1 MHVRIEI
8 EDVKQ
13 TIRVLNGLEP
23 YDETMTLF
31 YDESG
36 NCRKLS
42 LTNNGVNSVDSLR
55 GDFILAGV
63 AYDGTDNSIDLS
75 GLYQALEYK
84 EGQKELKFKHLYHNS
99 LDFCSFIKSRRLTAF
114 LHWLHNSG
122 LFIHYSALNNLFYA
136 LVDIVDSL
144 WADFPQCT
152 IYFWDLKNA
161 LYDFTVEHC
170 SEIIE
175 LLFRYQ
181 YPCITQIDLFCSELC
196 NLISS
201 YNVDSEPEAEF
212 YLEMLRQMLKAS
224 GKKGKLV
231 FAQNNVPY
239 VLIKE
244 YYQFYLE
251 RCIVFSHS
259 KHYFDEEMSVQKQLC
274 NIELYENGQLIN
286 NYSFEKSHENV
297 FIQISDMVAGTLRKL
312 FTFLDGLSFTKTQ
325 QLSIELNEV
334 QRHNFMVIL
343 ELISTSDKK
352 SKFLIKNANTPKNIN
367 DRMTKLQILAGVIS
381 I

>member
-1 MHVRIEI
+1 MGRFSAVH
-8 EDVKQ
+8 
-13 TIRVLNGLEP
+13 N
-23 YDETMTLF
+23 
-31 YDESG
+31 
-36 NCRKLS
+36 
-42 LTNNGVNSVDSLR
+42 
-55 GDFILAGV
+55 
-63 AYDGTDNSIDLS
+63 
-75 GLYQALEYK
+75 LYL
-84 EGQKELKFKHLYHNS
+84 GH
-99 LDFCSFIKSRRLTAF
+99 
-114 LHWLHNSG
+114 
-122 LFIHYSALNNLFYA
+122 
-136 LVDIVDSL
+136 
-144 WADFPQCT
+144 
-152 IYFWDLKNA
+152 KNA

-170 SEIIE
+170 NEIIE

-201 YNVDSEPEAEF
+201 YNVDSEPESEF

-224 GKKGKLV
+224 GEKSELV

-259 KHYFDEEMSVQKQLC
+259 KHFFDKEVSVQKQFR

-286 NYSFEKSHENV
+286 NYSFEKSHKNV

-312 FTFLDGLSFTKTQ
+312 FTFLDSLSFTKTQ
-325 QLSIELNEV
+325 QISLELNKV

-343 ELISTSDKK
+343 ELISASGKK
-352 SKFLIKNANTPKNIN
+352 VSFLQKMLTLPKI
-367 DRMTKLQILAGVIS
+367 
-381 I
+381 